1 MIKFDVS
8 KLSVEVVQLKTVT
21 TSLGGSITVIDEV
34 KTTADKE
41 VTKRIPVPMAITR
54 QFIQQTHKVTKYLK
68 PVFTALVKYDGHI
81 VAMERHP
88 LAALGE
94 IEEEG
99 LFGTKRWEPA
109 CEANINN
116 VIKPM
121 IDASGYDWY
130 FDGRYV
136 YSFNGMDIERA
147 VGEAYCMTADEAFR
161 KVDAT
166 TVDLQNLNDNK
177 KVQPTQ
183 RSCMAFVASTGE
195 LAVSPPIWKNLSD
208 IGSSKLDKTVDE
220 DLDDDD
226 DSVEVTVNNRF
237 TFDTINEAFS
247 VNLNFAL
254 KAGQEIGHT
263 FGYEYV
269 EPLQLSRLMIELHT
283 VNLPS
288 ISKEVKQTYDIGI
301 PFTHVLAWLL
311 GMSRK
316 ANNLETYIMMR
327 SLMKYLTKKGIF
339 KADKFNADN
348 VFHVGQTVDDIP
360 LMKLEELMN
369 EKTALP
375 FSFSEVLSKV
385 SATMKAKRE
394 NGEVFAV
401 GTLHNE
407 E

>member
-8 KLSVEVVQLKTVT
+8 KLSIEIVQLKTVT
-21 TSLGGSITVIDEV
+21 TSLGGSITIVDEH
-34 KTTADKE
+34 KTTDAKE
-41 VTKRIPVPMAITR
+41 VVKRIPVPMAIAR
-54 QFIQQTHKVTKYLK
+54 QFIQQTHKITKYLK
-68 PVFTALVKYDGHI
+68 PVLTALVKYDGHI

-88 LAALGE
+88 LAALGK

-99 LFGTKRWEPA
+99 LFGTKRWVPA
-109 CEANINN
+109 CEANINTY
-116 VIKPM
+116 VKPL
-121 IDASGYDWY
+121 INASGHDWF
-130 FDGRYV
+130 FDGRYA
-136 YSFNGMDIERA
+136 YSFNGLSIERA
-147 VGEAYCMTADEAFR
+147 VGEAFCMTADESFR

-166 TVDLQNLNDNK
+166 TIDLQNLNDSNK
-177 KVQPTQ
+177 IQPTQ

-195 LAVSPPIWKNLSD
+195 MAVSPPIWKNLND
-208 IGSSKLDKTVDE
+208 IGSSKLDKTAD
-220 DLDDDD
+220 DDIDDDD

-237 TFDTINEAFS
+237 TFDTINEAFC

-254 KAGQEIGHT
+254 KACQEIGQT

-269 EPLQLSRLMIELHT
+269 EPMQLSRLMIELHT

-288 ISKEVKQTYDIGI
+288 ISREVKQTYDVGI

-316 ANNLETYIMMR
+316 ANTLETYIMMR

-339 KADKFNADN
+339 KADKFDVNN
-348 VFHVGQTVDDIP
+348 VFQLGQTVDSIP
-360 LMKLEELMN
+360 LITLAELMDKKN
-369 EKTALP
+369 TDP
-375 FSFSEVLSKV
+375 FSFSDVLSKV

-394 NGEVFAV
+394 NSEVFAV